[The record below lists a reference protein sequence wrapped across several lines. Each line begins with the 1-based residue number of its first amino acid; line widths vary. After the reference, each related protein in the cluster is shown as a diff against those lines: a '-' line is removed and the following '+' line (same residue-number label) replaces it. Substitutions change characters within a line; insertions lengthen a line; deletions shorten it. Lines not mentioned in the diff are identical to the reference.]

1 MDSGEREQEARQ
13 HADKQHSPWQAAAEQ
28 QAAQF
33 LFKSLFLL
41 KILYVYNYGIR

>member
-13 HADKQHSPWQAAAEQ
+13 HADEQHNPRKAAARQ

-41 KILYVYNYGIR
+41 KMYVYNYGFR